1 MAKQIKI
8 GTLNL
13 CLGLPSKK
21 ETVID
26 LLNANFV
33 DVCGLQETEIPMN
46 YPEHI
51 LNSGGFTLELEL
63 NSEKKRAGIF
73 IRKDISYKRRL
84 DLERENTH
92 LLIIDVKAEV
102 PFRVINVYRSFRP
115 QGLMSADALFK
126 AQLDLIKGALSPN
139 CFVIGD
145 FNLDASMAFRDDYYN
160 KKLLRSLIDFTLEN
174 NLDQIV
180 TFDTWSRTIN
190 GSIKTSILDHIYTNN
205 NAIVN
210 NLNFETPTFGDHVLV
225 MATLTNKNFKGIE
238 MKIKRN
244 WNLYTPQAVA
254 VAISCGINLMNNQY
268 DNLNVQEQWN
278 QLERVM
284 VETADQMAPLVG
296 QGLTRVVRSCQ
307 PMGIIKSKLNKR
319 KRLLK
324 ESRLNQSGAHAAEI
338 KLLNKEIRSYFAGKC
353 RSKIRSIVTSGS
365 GNIGLWKAVKVAKN
379 LNSNEYPESMTLEG
393 VPVAGSD
400 LADAF
405 AGHFNTKIK
414 SNVSLARVDPNGV
427 YNGKCQLMVQD
438 RFFMDKANIEEC
450 IDMLKNKK
458 CEGFDRIPVCLIKDA
473 KVPLLD
479 PMCQLF
485 KNIYATG
492 QLPEQWKVSKII
504 PIFKKGCKTKIENY
518 RPIANLCSS
527 SKIFEKL
534 ILKQIQYLESKNKL
548 DLTGKRQHGFKKN
561 KSTATAGALLQS
573 IIARAADS
581 DCYVIMASL
590 DLSMAFDMVNK
601 DLLISRLR
609 VMGMPGDVVGLISE
623 WLSGRSF
630 YVDIEGV
637 SSALFTSDQGTIQ
650 GSVLGP
656 VLYAL
661 FVSPL
666 FDLDDLVN
674 FADDNFC
681 VEWNVCVG
689 ALIENLER
697 RLEMIT
703 KWLRGSGLVVNESKT
718 EICLFHRND
727 KPTVMVTLNGTPI
740 KSKKSMNVLGVL
752 FDSKLNW
759 NIHIASAI
767 SKARKSLFAIKQL
780 KKYFN
785 ENEMRTLLDSYF
797 YSVLYYNSSIWLT
810 PDLNSVMK
818 HDLLA
823 ISANGLRACMSL
835 NNLDLS
841 FERLHYLNKKCT
853 PSQIMLYQLSLSLHK
868 RYNEDSWSLN
878 FETVT
883 VIDQMILTSRQVN
896 FQILRNNRRKI
907 GLNTTAN
914 KLYHISNLISLERLN
929 LKFVHFKKLS
939 KIQFLKY
946 GKT

>member
-1 MAKQIKI
+1 M
-8 GTLNL
+8 
-13 CLGLPSKK
+13 
-21 ETVID
+21 
-26 LLNANFV
+26 
-33 DVCGLQETEIPMN
+33 
-46 YPEHI
+46 
-51 LNSGGFTLELEL
+51 
-63 NSEKKRAGIF
+63 EK
-73 IRKDISYKRRL
+73 
-84 DLERENTH
+84 ENTH

-102 PFRVINVYRSFRP
+102 PIRVINVYRSFRP

-126 AQLDLIKGALSPN
+126 AQLDLIKGAVAPN

-145 FNLDASMAFRDDYYN
+145 FNLDAGMAYRDDYYN
-160 KKLLRSLIDFTLEN
+160 KKYLRNLIDFTLEN
-174 NLDQIV
+174 NFDQIV

-190 GSIKTSILDHIYTNN
+190 GSKKKSILDHIYTNN
-205 NAIVN
+205 SAIVN
-210 NLNFETPTFGDHVLV
+210 NVNFETPTFGDHVLV
-225 MATLTNKNFKGIE
+225 MATLTNKNSKDVKD
-238 MKIKRN
+238 KIKRN
-244 WNLYTPQAVA
+244 WKTYSPQTAA
-254 VAISCGINLMNNQY
+254 ASIICGINLLSNQY

-278 QLERVM
+278 QLEHVMIESADRV
-284 VETADQMAPLVG
+284 APLIR
-296 QGLTRVVRSCQ
+296 QGLASTAKLCHLD
-307 PMGIIKSKLNKR
+307 GIIKRKLNKR
-319 KRLLK
+319 KRLLRV
-324 ESRLNQSGAHAAEI
+324 SRLDHSGAHAAEI
-338 KLLNKEIRSYFAGKC
+338 KLLNKEIRSYFAG
-353 RSKIRSIVTSGS
+353 RRIGKIRSIATGGK
-365 GNIGLWKAVKVAKN
+365 GNVSLWKAVKVAKN
-379 LNSNEYPESMTLEG
+379 LNTNDYPDSMTLGG
-393 VPVAGSD
+393 VPVAGPD

-405 AGHFNTKIK
+405 ACHFDTKIRT
-414 SNVSLARVDPNGV
+414 NVSLARVDLKGV
-427 YNGKCQLMVQD
+427 YNGKCQLMVQN
-438 RFFMDKANIEEC
+438 RFFMDKADVEEC

-458 CEGFDRIPVCLIKDA
+458 CEGYDRIPVCLIKDA

-479 PMCQLF
+479 PMCKLF

-504 PIFKKGCKTKIENY
+504 PIHKKGCKIKIENY

-534 ILKQIQYLESKNKL
+534 ILKQIQYLESRNRL
-548 DLTGKRQHGFKKN
+548 DLTGKRQHGLKKN

-573 IIARAADS
+573 IIARVADS

-601 DLLISRLR
+601 DLLINRLK
-609 VMGMPGDVVGLISE
+609 VMGMPNDLVRLIRE
-623 WLSGRSF
+623 WLSGRTF
-630 YVDIEGV
+630 YVEIEGE

-666 FDLDDLVN
+666 FDLDDLIN

-681 VEWNVCVG
+681 VEWNVCLG
-689 ALIENLER
+689 ALIVNLER

-718 EICLFHRND
+718 EVCLFHRND
-727 KPTVMVTLNGTPI
+727 KPTVTVTLNGTHI

-759 NIHIASAI
+759 NIHIAGAI
-767 SKARKSLFAIKQL
+767 NKARKSLFAIKQL

-797 YSVLYYNSSIWLT
+797 YSVLYYNASIWLT

-818 HDLLA
+818 HDLMA
-823 ISANGLRACMSL
+823 ISGNGLRACMSTG
-835 NNLDLS
+835 NLDLS
-841 FERLHYLNKKCT
+841 FERLHVLNKKCT

-868 RYNEDSWSLN
+868 RYNEDSWSLD

-907 GLNTTAN
+907 GLNTTSN

-929 LKFVHFKKLS
+929 LKFIHFKKLS
-939 KIQFLKY
+939 KIQFLNY